1 MPTVSVVRDE
11 LFKELGKVYSKSF
24 VVVVSTPH
32 HISITKK
39 KKKTYHSNASY
50 VFPFFSFRP
59 FGNLFLAA
67 DEEFEDVCFDFGIEL
82 DDVTTE
88 KQMERNELGLSK
100 SDMDVDNEEEEEI
113 IYKIDIPANRYD
125 LLCLEGISRALRIFQ
140 GKQETPT
147 FVKEVVAGNEVQTM
161 HIKPETALIR
171 PHVVCAT
178 LRNVTFTAE
187 SYKSFI
193 DLQDKLHQNLCRQ
206 RTLVAIGT
214 HDLDTLKGPFRY
226 EALPPE
232 KIVFTPLKQ
241 TKDFNAKDLM
251 EFYKTDQKLKQYLHI
266 IEDSPVFPVIYDS
279 NDTVLSLPPIINGA
293 HSAITLDTKNV
304 FIECTATDH
313 TKANVVLNTVVTMFS
328 QYCAKPFTV
337 EPVNVVDQFGAERM
351 YPNLDLVEFEVKQK
365 DICKAIGV
373 ELSSEHISDL
383 LRKMQ
388 LLVEPKEEETTG
400 GSLIV
405 KVPPTRS
412 DILHAC
418 DIYEDVAIAWGYNNI
433 VKQVPKTMTYGK
445 EFPLNQLSDLLRA
458 EMAMVGFTE
467 ILTWALC
474 SLKENFEYV
483 RREHLAE
490 TAVTI
495 GNPKTLD
502 FEVCRT
508 SLLPCALKTLAA
520 NKDAP
525 VPIKLFELSDVILIS
540 EEHETGAKNERRL
553 LALFSGK
560 ESGFEVIHG
569 VLNRIMQV
577 LGVPVELGD
586 KMTNPEAYSW
596 KESQD
601 KTFFPD
607 RQATVMYKKK
617 EIGIFG
623 VVHPEVLKAF
633 DIVYPCSALEINIEP
648 FCFDQHGNEILE

>member
-1 MPTVSVVRDE
+1 M
-11 LFKELGKVYSKSF
+11 GKT
-24 VVVVSTPH
+24 TPH
-32 HISITKK
+32 SGH
-39 KKKTYHSNASY
+39 HSLPRSPLCERALTPPPLASLTNLGL
-50 VFPFFSFRP
+50 FSLALTRAHP
-59 FGNLFLAA
+59 AA
-67 DEEFEDVCFDFGIEL
+67 DEEFEDLCFEFGIEL

-88 KQMERNELGLSK
+88 KEMVRKELGLAEGEVEGEL
-100 SDMDVDNEEEEEI
+100 DDEI

-140 GKQETPT
+140 SKQETPT
-147 FVKEVVAGNEVQTM
+147 FKVAQGGEVQTM
-161 HIKPETALIR
+161 RVKPETALIR

-178 LRNVTFTAE
+178 LRGVTFTKE

-232 KIVFTPLKQ
+232 KINFTPLKQ
-241 TKDFNAKDLM
+241 TKDFTARDLM

-266 IEDSPVFPVIYDS
+266 IKDSPVFPVIYDS
-279 NDTVLSLPPIINGA
+279 NDVVLSLPPIINGA
-293 HSAITLDTKNV
+293 HSAITLETKNV

-328 QYCAKPFTV
+328 QYCSEPFVV
-337 EPVNVVDQFGAERM
+337 EPVRVVDQFDQERV
-351 YPNLDLVEFEVKQK
+351 YPDLGLKEFRVNEREV
-365 DICKAIGV
+365 CKAIGA
-373 ELSSEHISDL
+373 EIGAEKIASL
-383 LRKMQ
+383 LRRMQ
-388 LLVEPKEEETTG
+388 LFVEPEGTAG
-400 GSLIV
+400 DLV
-405 KVPPTRS
+405 VRVPPTRS

-433 VKQVPKTMTYGK
+433 VKQVPQCMTAGK
-445 EFPLNQLSDLLRA
+445 EFPLNQLSDLLRG
-458 EMAMVGFTE
+458 ELAMIGFTE

-474 SLKENFEYV
+474 SNEENFVAV
-483 RREHLAE
+483 RREHEKA
-490 TAVTI
+490 TAVTV
-495 GNPKTLD
+495 GNPKTAD

-525 VPIKLFELSDVILIS
+525 VPVKLFEVSDVVLVS

-553 LALFSGK
+553 VALYSGK
-560 ESGFEVIHG
+560 ESGFEAVHG
-569 VLNRIMQV
+569 TLNRIMQV
-577 LGVPVELGD
+577 LGVPVDLSGEGAD
-586 KMTNPEAYSW
+586 PNAYYW
-596 KESQD
+596 KESKE

-607 RQATVMYKKK
+607 RQATVWFKGQQ
-617 EIGIFG
+617 IGVFG

-648 FCFDQHGNEILE
+648 FCYDQFGNSLV

>member
-11 LFKELGKVYSKSF
+11 LFRELGK
-24 VVVVSTPH
+24 
-32 HISITKK
+32 
-39 KKKTYHSNASY
+39 TYT
-50 VFPFFSFRP
+50 
-59 FGNLFLAA
+59 
-67 DEEFEDVCFDFGIEL
+67 DEEFEDLCFEFGIEL

-88 KQMERNELGLSK
+88 KEMVRKELGLA
-100 SDMDVDNEEEEEI
+100 DDQMDEDEEI

-125 LLCLEGISRALRIFQ
+125 LLCVEGISRALRIFLE
-140 GKQETPT
+140 KQATPT
-147 FVKEVVAGNEVQTM
+147 FVNDVAEGNEVQTM
-161 HIKPETALIR
+161 YVKPETALIR

-178 LRNVTFTAE
+178 LRGVTFTKE

-241 TKDFNAKDLM
+241 TREFNAKDLM
-251 EFYKTDQKLKQYLHI
+251 EFYKTDLKLKQYLHI
-266 IEDSPVFPVIYDS
+266 IEDSPVYPVIYDS
-279 NDTVLSLPPIINGA
+279 NDVVLSLPPIINGA
-293 HSAITLDTKNV
+293 HSAITLDTKDV

-313 TKANVVLNTVVTMFS
+313 TKACITLNTVVTMFS
-328 QYCAKPFTV
+328 QYCAQPFTI
-337 EPVNVVDQFGAERM
+337 EPVKVIDQFEKERV
-351 YPNLDLVEFEVKQK
+351 YPDLGLKEFEVNQRAV
-365 DICKAIGV
+365 CKAIGV
-373 ELSSEHISDL
+373 DIEAEKIVSL
-383 LRKMQ
+383 LQKMQ
-388 LLVEPKEEETTG
+388 LFVEHKGEGNLLVR
-400 GSLIV
+400 
-405 KVPPTRS
+405 VPPTRS

-433 VKQVPKTMTYGK
+433 VKELPTCMTVGK
-445 EFPLNQLSDLLRA
+445 EFPLNQLSDLLRS
-458 EMAMVGFTE
+458 ELAMVGFTE

-474 SLKENFEYV
+474 SVQENFV
-483 RREHLAE
+483 NVKREHLME

-525 VPIKLFELSDVILIS
+525 VPVKLFEVSDVILVS
-540 EEHETGAKNERRL
+540 DEHESGAKNERRL
-553 LALFSGK
+553 LVLYSGK
-560 ESGFEVIHG
+560 ESGFEVVHG

-577 LGVPVELGD
+577 LGVPAELDNNNSSSNGEKGTGSD
-586 KMTNPEAYSW
+586 DAYSW
-596 KESQD
+596 RESQD
-601 KTFFPD
+601 KTFFPN
-607 RQATVMYKKK
+607 RQATVLHKNK

-633 DIVYPCSALEINIEP
+633 DIVYPCSALELNIEP
-648 FCFDQHGNEILE
+648 FCYDQHGNSLL